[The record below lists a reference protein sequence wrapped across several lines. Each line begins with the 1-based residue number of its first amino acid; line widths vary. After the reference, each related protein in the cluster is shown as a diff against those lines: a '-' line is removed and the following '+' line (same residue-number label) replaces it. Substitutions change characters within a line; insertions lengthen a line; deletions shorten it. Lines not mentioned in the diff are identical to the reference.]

1 MEQIPIPKFRKHL
14 PIFLR
19 LPMKLKHVSV
29 GIFLGVLAPQV
40 VNAQIIPDQSLPIN
54 SRVQQQGDTELIQGG
69 TVRSSKL
76 FHSFE
81 AFSVP
86 KGYTAHFNNS
96 STIKTIFGRVTGE
109 TASSIDGTLKSN
121 GTADLFLLNPNGIL
135 FGPNSKL
142 DLGGSF
148 LATTADSFRFA
159 DGMEFGANSKDE
171 NPPLLSINVPT
182 GLKIGS
188 NPGPIKVVGPG
199 HELVTEDLQLYG
211 AGQSTTGL
219 RVQPGKSLALVGG
232 NVGLDGGILTSPGG
246 RIEVGSVGSGL
257 VDLILAQEGWTLG
270 YSKVSKFRDI
280 DFSTRSLIDTSGF
293 AGGLIQVLGRKVNS
307 QDGSVILSQ
316 SLGLQSAAPIKVG
329 ATDSIQISGT
339 DPIARIIGGIFTS
352 TLGDDPGGNIFI
364 TTPRLRLQEGG
375 TLSTITYGFG
385 KAGDITLDVIR
396 SVDLV
401 GRSPL
406 TQRSL
411 SSIFSLSFGPGPSGN
426 ILANTGRFTATNGS
440 SVFSNTVVL
449 GKGGNITLNASEQVE
464 LLGTDESN
472 GSASSLIVATTGR
485 GDTGRIAVNTPRLS
499 LRDGGS
505 IVSSTLASGNA
516 AEISINAPELVEILG
531 GTTNPSSIASS
542 ATVASETQQRVFG
555 LPGPEGLTGRS
566 GTTGVNTKN
575 LVLRDGGQSTVRN
588 DGKGPAGDIQA
599 NADFLTLDRGSITAT
614 TQQGEGGN
622 IKATVSDTV
631 LLRNN
636 SSITASAK
644 GKGPGGNVD
653 IDPKL
658 VVLLENSSIS
668 ANAEK
673 GPGGKVSVTTEGLFI
688 SPDSEITATS
698 DRGPQFDGIVELNT
712 PELDLSRATSE
723 PETLPKSPQII
734 STCQSSSQTTASEY
748 IDAGRGGLP
757 PKSPNSLQSSN
768 IGWGEP
774 ENQPKSAAQVIE
786 ESSTSIVEAQ
796 GWKSNGDGTV
806 SFVVAAP
813 DVVAY
818 SSLNT
823 PSCHR
828 DAKKGESIG
837 VQNHKPEPSRG
848 NRN

>member
-1 MEQIPIPKFRKHL
+1 MEKIPIPKFRKHL

-40 VNAQIIPDQSLPIN
+40 VNAQIVPDQSLPIN
-54 SRVQQQGDTELIQGG
+54 SRVQQQGDTELIEGG
-69 TVRSSKL
+69 TVRSFNL

-81 AFSVP
+81 TFSVP
-86 KGYTAHFNNS
+86 DGRTAHFNNS

-109 TASSIDGTLKSN
+109 TASSIDGILKSN

-142 DLGGSF
+142 NLGGSF

-159 DGMEFGANSKDE
+159 DGIEFGANSTDE

-232 NVGLDGGILTSPGG
+232 NVGLDGGILTTPGG
-246 RIEVGSVGSGL
+246 RIEVSSVGNGL
-257 VDLILAQEGWTLG
+257 IDLILAKEGWTLG
-270 YSKVSKFRDI
+270 YSNTSEFRDI
-280 DFSTRSLIDTSGF
+280 DFSSRSLIDTSGV
-293 AGGLIQVLGRKVNS
+293 AGGPIQVQGRKVNA

-316 SLGLQSAAPIKVG
+316 SMGLQSAEPIKVG

-339 DPIARIIGGIFTS
+339 DPIAQIIGGIFTS
-352 TLGDDPGGNIFI
+352 TLGDDPGGNIFV
-364 TTPRLRLQEGG
+364 TTPRLRLQQGG

-385 KAGDITLDVIR
+385 KAGDITLDAIK

-411 SSIFSLSFGPGPSGN
+411 SSIFSLSFGSGPSGN
-426 ILANTGRFTATNGS
+426 ILANTGRFTATSGS

-449 GKGGNITLNASEQVE
+449 GRGGNITLNASEQVE

-531 GTTNPSSIASS
+531 GTINPSSIASS
-542 ATVASETQQRVFG
+542 ATVASEIQQQVFG
-555 LPGPEGLTGRS
+555 LPGPEGLTGRP
-566 GTTGVNTKN
+566 GTIGVNTKN
-575 LVLRDGGQSTVRN
+575 LVLQDGGQITVRN
-588 DGKGPAGDIQA
+588 EGKGPAGDIQTIA
-599 NADFLTLDRGSITAT
+599 KYLTLNQGNITAT
-614 TQQGEGGN
+614 TEQGEGGN

-631 LLRNN
+631 LLRNG
-636 SSITASAK
+636 SSITAAAK
-644 GKGPGGNVD
+644 GKGNGGNVD

-673 GPGGKVSVTTEGLFI
+673 GPGGKVSVTTQGLFI
-688 SPDSEITATS
+688 SPNSSITATS
-698 DRGPQFDGIVELNT
+698 EIGPQFNGTVQLNAPNQDFAKTAAPPVAPPQAPEVSSVCQGRQGSSPSRFVKTGTGGIPRSPSDLLNKRSQRQEPSAAAVQAAVLDNPDD
-712 PELDLSRATSE
+712 PEVQGWVVYPDRTMRFTTQAGVLYATSATV
-723 PETLPKSPQII
+723 PCSSP
-734 STCQSSSQTTASEY
+734 TAK
-748 IDAGRGGLP
+748 D
-757 PKSPNSLQSSN
+757 
-768 IGWGEP
+768 
-774 ENQPKSAAQVIE
+774 
-786 ESSTSIVEAQ
+786 
-796 GWKSNGDGTV
+796 
-806 SFVVAAP
+806 
-813 DVVAY
+813 
-818 SSLNT
+818 
-823 PSCHR
+823 
-828 DAKKGESIG
+828 
-837 VQNHKPEPSRG
+837 
-848 NRN
+848 